1 MSIEELLNMDMG
13 SVIDWLIDNKDD
25 FELTP
30 KPTKEQ

>member
-13 SVIDWLIDNKDD
+13 NVIEWLIKNKDD

-30 KPTKEQ
+30 KPPKEQ